1 MEGKDGRTERA
12 TPKRR
17 REAREKGNLC
27 FSNEVVTV
35 SSLFIG
41 FIAFRIALP
50 YIGDSLINLWNYVM
64 QMPVGANEN
73 WSGAHMQEWFI
84 KGAGFCAA
92 IILPIA
98 LPVMVAG
105 IIASMAQTGPYF
117 SLGPLEW
124 KFAFINP
131 VNGLKQLFSP
141 TTLFSVGT
149 AILKVLLISIV
160 CYILLRERFLILPT
174 MLTSEPELSFGWLF
188 RFIFRLAIT
197 VVVLFILIAAL
208 DYIFKWYRYEKSLMM
223 TKKEVEDERKN
234 QELPSI
240 IRGAQR
246 RKMQELT
253 LTRMMAAVPRST
265 VVITNPTHV
274 AVALEYHPE
283 TMNAPRVVAKGL
295 RLVAQRIKEIAREN
309 NIPIVEK
316 PEVARELYKTVK
328 VGREVPSKLF
338 GAVAEI
344 LAYLYKLGNS
354 RVRDAID
361 GRTEPPPS
369 AKRFKRKKIN

>member
-27 FSNEVVTV
+27 FSNEIVTV
-35 SSLFIG
+35 ASLFIG
-41 FIAFRIALP
+41 FIALRIALP
-50 YIGDSLINLWNYVM
+50 YIGDSLIKLWNEIM
-64 QMPVGANEN
+64 HLPVGANEH
-73 WSGAHMQEWFI
+73 WGGVHMQEWFI
-84 KGAGFCAA
+84 KGMGFCAT

-98 LPVMVAG
+98 LPVMAAG

-131 VNGLKQLFSP
+131 VNGFKQLFSP
-141 TTLFSVGT
+141 TTLFNVGT

-160 CYILLRERFLILPT
+160 CYILLRERFLVLPT

-188 RFIFRLAIT
+188 RLIFRLSIT

-208 DYIFKWYRYEKSLMM
+208 DYIFRWYRYEKSLMM

-234 QELPSI
+234 QELPAI

-274 AVALEYHPE
+274 AVAIEYHPE

-295 RLVAQRIKEIAREN
+295 RLVAQRIKEIAKEH

-344 LAYLYKLGNS
+344 LAYLYKLGNK
-354 RVRDAID
+354 RVRDAVD
-361 GRTEPPPS
+361 GKTEPPPS
-369 AKRFKRKKIN
+369 AKRFRKRR